1 MGGLECVGGGKLKN
15 SGVMVM
21 KENRLRVIFLF
32 FSWCSIIFSNF
43 AAENRLF

>member
-15 SGVMVM
+15 SGVRMV

-32 FSWCSIIFSNF
+32 FSWSLIIFSIF
-43 AAENRLF
+43 AK

>member
-1 MGGLECVGGGKLKN
+1 MGGLECVGGGKLKIK
-15 SGVMVM
+15 GVRMV

-43 AAENRLF
+43 AK